1 MKFTSRD
8 FHTLRQAADVADAQR
23 ELVELIKRREN
34 PADSWQGEAGIIGAA
49 LAVILV
55 VTVAALTQL
64 RNPIRLP
71 TTRHHHNRSC
81 RGISQL

>member
-8 FHTLRQAADVADAQR
+8 YHTLRQAADVADAQR

-34 PADSWQGEAGIIGAA
+34 PPDSWQAEAGIIGAA

-55 VTVAALTQL
+55 VTVAALTQAPASGPL
-64 RNPIRLP
+64 AYDEAPPQQVVSRN
-71 TTRHHHNRSC
+71 
-81 RGISQL
+81 